1 VRGSSNSTRTVLTAL
16 VFAVVGYAAVVAV
29 MYFAQRSLLFPGAT
43 SGATA
48 AAAAPVPWGERVMIT
63 TPDGEALA
71 ALHVKAGDG
80 RPTVLFFP
88 GNGDNIADYGFLGD
102 ALAGRGFGLLALS
115 YRGYPGS
122 TGSPSE
128 AGLLVDGLA
137 AFDWLAA
144 NAASS
149 PVVILGRSLGTGVAV
164 NTAAERKATALVLVS
179 AYDSVMAVAA
189 GTYPYLPVTTLIRD
203 PFRSDL
209 RIARVS
215 ESKLFIHGDLDGS
228 IPLSAGKKLFAAA
241 PEPKQFSVQKGL
253 GHNDIWAPAVVDEIM
268 AFADQATGSATGD

>member
-1 VRGSSNSTRTVLTAL
+1 MLTTVLTI
-16 VFAVVGYAAVVAV
+16 AVVGYALVVAV

-71 ALHVKAGDG
+71 ALHVKAADG
-80 RPTVLFFP
+80 RPTFLFFP

-164 NTAAERKATALVLVS
+164 NAAAERNATALVLVS

-215 ESKLFIHGDLDGS
+215 EPKLFIHGDLDSS
-228 IPLSAGKKLFAAA
+228 IPLSAGKKLFEAA
-241 PEPKQFSVQKGL
+241 PESKQFSVQKGL

-268 AFADQATGSATGD
+268 AFADQATGSATGR

>member
-1 VRGSSNSTRTVLTAL
+1 VRGSSNSTRTVLTVL
-16 VFAVVGYAAVVAV
+16 VFAVVSYAAVVAV

-43 SGATA
+43 SGGTGVA
-48 AAAAPVPWGERVMIT
+48 ASVPWAQRVTIP
-63 TPDGEALA
+63 TPDGEQLA
-71 ALHVKAGDG
+71 ALHVKAADG
-80 RPTVLFFP
+80 RPTFLFFP

-122 TGSPSE
+122 TGSSSE
-128 AGLLVDGLA
+128 TGLLVDGLA

-164 NTAAERKATALVLVS
+164 NTAAERNATALVLVS

-268 AFADQATGSATGD
+268 AFADQATGSVTAH